1 MIKRRTIGI
10 KIISVLL
17 IILGLFDLVYGTVT
31 STFILIPL
39 TFTYVAIGWIIAI
52 IAIVTGAGLWQLRK
66 WAYWM
71 GMVFGAIIILL
82 ASLDV
87 LFAISGVWEQFIL
100 DMYGVTLSDIGYTQS
115 ALVTDSIITGLPFF
129 VLSSLFLVA
138 IWKMKPTLCTDPV
151 EMFLKYLKLYNRI
164 SISDMAQKAGIT
176 QVDVEL
182 LAQDLAARGEPIEI
196 DLRTRELIYKTT
208 PPPPP
213 L

>member
-1 MIKRRTIGI
+1 MKKRTIGI
-10 KIISVLL
+10 KIIAVLL
-17 IILGLFDLVYGTVT
+17 IILGLFDLVYGTLT
-31 STFILIPL
+31 STFLMMPL
-39 TFTYVAIGWIIAI
+39 TFTYVAVGWIIAI

-71 GMVFGAIIILL
+71 GMIFGAIIILL
-82 ASLDV
+82 ASLDIV
-87 LFAISGVWEQFIL
+87 FAFSGVWEQFIL

-115 ALVTDSIITGLPFF
+115 ALVSESIMTSLPFF
-129 VLSSLFLVA
+129 VLGGMFLVA
-138 IWKMKPTLCTDPV
+138 IWKTKPTLFTDPA

-196 DLRTRELIYKTT
+196 DLRTRELSYKAA

-213 L
+213 S

>member
-1 MIKRRTIGI
+1 LIKRRTIGI

-100 DMYGVTLSDIGYTQS
+100 DMYG
-115 ALVTDSIITGLPFF
+115 
-129 VLSSLFLVA
+129 SLFLVA
-138 IWKMKPTLCTDPV
+138 IWKMKPTLYTDPV

>member
-10 KIISVLL
+10 KIIAALL

-52 IAIVTGAGLWQLRK
+52 IAIITGAGLWQLRK

-82 ASLDV
+82 SSLNV

-115 ALVTDSIITGLPFF
+115 ALVTESIITSLPFL

-138 IWKMKPTLCTDPV
+138 IWKMKPTLYTDPA

-164 SISDMAQKAGIT
+164 SISDMAQRAGIT

-196 DLRTRELIYKTT
+196 DLRARELIYKAA

-213 L
+213 S